1 MENILG
7 GAIWIGFA
15 FLLFWVVGKF
25 KVKEGGRV
33 DRFTEKLSLVFLF
46 LGVLLIFVGLL
57 EGCDALFGGGDDDYD
72 RLPTRAN
79 P

>member
-46 LGVLLIFVGLL
+46 LGVLTSMDCAVVSRESEIRYV
-57 EGCDALFGGGDDDYD
+57 
-72 RLPTRAN
+72 
-79 P
+79 